1 MRDRRD
7 ILVIGFSEETETLL
21 RHLRVESSGALARVV
36 VVDPR
41 PHVAERLRAAGVDV
55 ICADP
60 FEPQALS
67 EAGIAAA
74 SLVVSLSIPGSDARG
89 SMVGLV
95 HLAKAMNRR
104 ARVLA
109 AATGPG
115 HAAALRA
122 AGADEVF
129 CSLAADDLPRMVA
142 RGAVTAPAA
151 PGPAAASTMWR
162 RIANPRFALLVAIA
176 LIDAVV
182 FVLPLTVMA
191 VIIGVVAAPGW
202 LRRVAR
208 FLDDLA
214 DGRPA

>member
-1 MRDRRD
+1 MHDRRD
-7 ILVIGFSEETETLL
+7 ILVIGFSDETETLL
-21 RHLRVESSGALARVV
+21 RHLRVESPDTLARVV
-36 VVDPR
+36 VIDPR

-55 ICADP
+55 VCADP
-60 FEPQALS
+60 CEPQTLR
-67 EAGIAAA
+67 EAGVASA
-74 SLVVSLSIPGSDARG
+74 SLVVSLSVPGSAAPG

-95 HLAKAMNRR
+95 HLARAMNPRG
-104 ARVLA
+104 RVLA

-115 HAAALRA
+115 HAAELRA

-129 CSLAADDLPRMVA
+129 SPLTADDVPRMAA
-142 RGAVTAPAA
+142 RGAAITAVTPR
-151 PGPAAASTMWR
+151 PAAASAAWR

-182 FVLPLTVMA
+182 FVLPLAVMA
-191 VIIGVVAAPGW
+191 VLIGVVAAPGW